1 MNDITRTMADTLD
14 SIVGDAP
21 VSEQLCIALERTASK
36 NHTHNNYVTRDDFE
50 ELSKIVR
57 TLVDLV
63 GDMPISEQIAA
74 ALKK

>member
-14 SIVGDAP
+14 SIVGDTP
-21 VSEQLCIALERTASK
+21 VSEQLCIALERTAPK
-36 NHTHNNYVTRDDFE
+36 NHIHNNYVTREEFE
-50 ELSKIVR
+50 ELKRIVR

-63 GDMPISEQIAA
+63 GDMSVSEQIAA